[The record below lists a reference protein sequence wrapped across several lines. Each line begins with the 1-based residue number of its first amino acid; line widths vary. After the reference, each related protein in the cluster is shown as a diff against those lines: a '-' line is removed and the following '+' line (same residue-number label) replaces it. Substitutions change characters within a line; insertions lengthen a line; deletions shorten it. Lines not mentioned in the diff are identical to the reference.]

1 MDYPTQ
7 LSKLIAGPII
17 LEITMTDTAIPFRPD
32 WVSPPGDTIADLME
46 ERGWPQAELAVR
58 LGYTTKHVSQ
68 LINGKAAVTEET
80 ALRLER
86 VLGGGAAFWLAREAQ
101 FRAQRARLAAAGRF
115 SEWTGW
121 LNKLPVKELMQE
133 GAIPKKR
140 MDAKGKPDLVEA
152 LLRFFGVASPDDWE
166 RHYARM
172 EVSFRRTRKEQS
184 DIGAISAW
192 LRLGEIETE
201 GVVSPK
207 YDRVRFEAAL
217 KEIRTL
223 TLRPPEEFERRLR
236 ELCRESGVAL
246 VLVPSIP
253 RAHVSGVARWLSAH
267 RPLIQLSL
275 YGKSNDRFWYTFFHE
290 AAHVLLHGKKNVFL
304 DDYDHNLIESK
315 EEREA
320 NAWTAD
326 FLIPAARAGDL
337 VLLKSKAAVRE
348 YALRIGLH
356 PGIVVGRLQHDGL
369 LPHSWM
375 NDLKVSFRFDR
386 SAKSV

>member
-1 MDYPTQ
+1 MDYPAQ

-68 LINGKAAVTEET
+68 LINGKAAVTEDT

-223 TLRPPEEFERRLR
+223 TLRPPEEFEPRLR

-246 VLVPSIP
+246 VL
-253 RAHVSGVARWLSAH
+253 
-267 RPLIQLSL
+267 
-275 YGKSNDRFWYTFFHE
+275 
-290 AAHVLLHGKKNVFL
+290 LHGKKTSSSTTMTTTSLSPRKSVKPMPGPQISLFPLNGPETL
-304 DDYDHNLIESK
+304 CS
-315 EEREA
+315 
-320 NAWTAD
+320 
-326 FLIPAARAGDL
+326 
-337 VLLKSKAAVRE
+337 SKA
-348 YALRIGLH
+348 
-356 PGIVVGRLQHDGL
+356 RLQL
-369 LPHSWM
+369 ENM
-375 NDLKVSFRFDR
+375 R
-386 SAKSV
+386 SASASIQVSS

>member
-1 MDYPTQ
+1 MT
-7 LSKLIAGPII
+7 LVLRRLLASSTFAIAGALTSISNRLKARLRKEGPAESLEDELDQDYEALDETAELPAFASFT

-46 ERGWPQAELAVR
+46 ERGWPQTELAVR
-58 LGYTTKHVSQ
+58 LGYTAKHVSQ
-68 LINGKAAVTEET
+68 LINGKAAVTEDT

-115 SEWTGW
+115 SEWSGW
-121 LNKLPVKELMQE
+121 FNKLPVKELMQE

-140 MDAKGKPDLVEA
+140 MDAKGKPDPVEA
-152 LLRFFGVASPDDWE
+152 LLCFFRVASPDDWE
-166 RHYARM
+166 HHYARM

-201 GVVSPK
+201 RVVSPQ

-223 TLRPPEEFERRLR
+223 TLRPPEEFEPRLR
-236 ELCRESGVAL
+236 GLCRESGVAL
-246 VLVPSIP
+246 VLIPSIP

-275 YGKSNDRFWYTFFHE
+275 YGKTNDRFWCTFFHE
-290 AAHVLLHGKKNVFL
+290 AAHVLLHGKKMYSSTTMTTTSL
-304 DDYDHNLIESK
+304 SP
-315 EEREA
+315 R
-320 NAWTAD
+320 
-326 FLIPAARAGDL
+326 
-337 VLLKSKAAVRE
+337 
-348 YALRIGLH
+348 
-356 PGIVVGRLQHDGL
+356 
-369 LPHSWM
+369 
-375 NDLKVSFRFDR
+375 
-386 SAKSV
+386 KSVKPMPGAQIF

>member
-1 MDYPTQ
+1 MDYPAQ

-17 LEITMTDTAIPFRPD
+17 LEITMTDTAIPFCPD

-68 LINGKAAVTEET
+68 LINGKAAATEDT

-192 LRLGEIETE
+192 LRLGEIEAE

-223 TLRPPEEFERRLR
+223 TLRPPEEFEPRLR

-246 VLVPSIP
+246 VL
-253 RAHVSGVARWLSAH
+253 
-267 RPLIQLSL
+267 
-275 YGKSNDRFWYTFFHE
+275 
-290 AAHVLLHGKKNVFL
+290 LHGKINVFL

-315 EEREA
+315 EERET
-320 NAWTAD
+320 NAWTAE

-337 VLLKSKAAVRE
+337 ALLKSKAAVTD